1 MKLTEEEYSAIIDER
16 PVGYYLP
23 EDMAQRVRETLADCH
38 LPELSSLKDCKY
50 IRVDTYKLALNGF
63 HAKGLYAVGGA
74 SAAASGR
81 IGRFISKTKL
91 FSKPSRGQGNGDTS
105 DSAKR
110 QRVLA
115 AARAAI
121 QSQIDEFRSSRDKS
135 KPIICGITG
144 NEVNWLNAHVDHIVP
159 FITIFNN
166 WITSLPHVSKTDIE
180 PLTEEEITKR
190 IVAIELNRQGHIKDL
205 RLRRKWQEY
214 HRKHARLQFAEA
226 SANHAKGA
234 R

>member
-1 MKLTEEEYSAIIDER
+1 MKLTEEEYTAIVDER

-23 EDMAQRVRETLADCH
+23 ESMAQRVRETLADCH

-50 IRVDTYKLALNGF
+50 IRVDLYKLALNGY

-74 SAAASGR
+74 SAAAAGR
-81 IGRFISKTKL
+81 VGRFISKTKL

-105 DSAKR
+105 DAAKR

-121 QSQIDEFRSSRDKS
+121 QSQIDAFRSSRDKS

-144 NEVNWLNAHVDHIVP
+144 NEVDWLNAHVDHVVP
-159 FITIFNN
+159 FITLFNN
-166 WITSLPHVSKTDIE
+166 WIVSLPYGKTPE
-180 PLTEEEITKR
+180 TEEEITKR
-190 IVAIELNRQGHIKDL
+190 IVAIELNRQGHIKDMK
-205 RLRRKWQEY
+205 LRRKWQEY
-214 HRKHARLQFAEA
+214 HRKHATLQFAEA

-234 R
+234 RV